1 MKRLW
6 IGVGLLVFLLVSGL
20 VMPEII
26 DACHEPVVADLEQAA
41 ELAMAGRWE
50 KARYLSDRAEES
62 WEEKRPVTAS
72 FAEHEPMDEI
82 DGLFAQL
89 EVYAEARDAVLYSG
103 TCVYL
108 SSKLEALGDYH
119 DMTLWN
125 LL

>member
-6 IGVGLLVFLLVSGL
+6 IGVGLLTVMLATGLLV
-20 VMPEII
+20 PEIM
-26 DACHEPVVADLEQAA
+26 DACHEQVAEDLEQAA
-41 ELAMAGRWE
+41 ELAMTGRWE
-50 KARYLSDRAEES
+50 KAQYLSDRAEEK

-89 EVYAEARDAVLYSG
+89 DVYAAARDAVSYSG

-108 SSKLEALGDYH
+108 SSRLESIGDYH
-119 DMTLWN
+119 DFTIWN
-125 LL
+125 LF